1 MMTLR
6 ATAGAAVV
14 ALVAAGL
21 GGCAGDAEPAPT
33 PTATSGVRVTV
44 PQEQAPQPAA
54 SGSEASA
61 TPTPA
66 DTAAVEAAG
75 QVVLALACGDNSTDL
90 TDDLDGQAAVSVPT
104 ELEAR
109 AATNEQLMAR
119 MGTTMHAQL
128 VDGDWLTV
136 HNDSRG
142 IVLMVYTVSWEAQP
156 DQKAVPDA
164 LRQARPGDPGVT
176 AWAVTLTADG
186 DGAWRVIDVATGSQ
200 ADPD

>member
-1 MMTLR
+1 MRVRTT
-6 ATAGAAVV
+6 TAVAAALMLVV
-14 ALVAAGL
+14 AGL
-21 GGCAGDAEPAPT
+21 GACAGDAEPAPT

-44 PQEQAPQPAA
+44 PQEQAPAPAA
-54 SGSEASA
+54 SGGEAST

-66 DTAAVEAAG
+66 DTVAVEAANR
-75 QVVLALACGDNSTDL
+75 VVLALACGDTSADL
-90 TDDLDGQAAVSVPT
+90 AGDLDGQAAGSVPA

-128 VDGDWLTV
+128 NGDWLTV
-136 HNDSRG
+136 HNDGRG
-142 IVLMVYTVSWEAQP
+142 IVLMVYTVSWEAPP
-156 DQKAVPDA
+156 DDEAVPDA

-176 AWAVTLTADG
+176 VWAVTLTAD
-186 DGAWRVIDVATGSQ
+186 DAGAWRVVDVATGSQ